1 MDTAHA
7 PATALDP
14 TTRRLVLLLPAALLA
29 HDLGEVAGSDE
40 LNRALGDLAER
51 VPALADKLAP
61 ALAISHRQMAVAVGM
76 LTAGLGG
83 LAWQAARSGARSQA
97 MTGYA
102 AATLLFGGHILGH
115 VAQAVVLRRY
125 LPGLAGGLVVS
136 LPYSVVVLRRLQR
149 NGLVD
154 SGAVGRTAAVGAA
167 LGVPA
172 LLAVRALGRAVA

>member
-7 PATALDP
+7 PAAALDP
-14 TTRRLVLLLPAALLA
+14 TTRRLILLLPAAFLA
-29 HDLGEVAGSDE
+29 HDLGEVAGSDQ

-51 VPALADKLAP
+51 FPAVADRLVP
-61 ALAISHRQMAVAVGM
+61 ALAISRRQMAVVVGM
-76 LTAGLGG
+76 LAAGLGR
-83 LAWQAARSGARSQA
+83 LSWQAARSGAHSQA

-102 AATLLFGGHILGH
+102 AATLLIGGHILGH
-115 VAQAVVLRRY
+115 VAQAVALRRY

-136 LPYSVVVLRRLQR
+136 LPYSVVALGRLQR
-149 NGLVD
+149 HGLVD
-154 SGAVGRTAAVGAA
+154 PGAVAGAAAVGVV